1 MYQAGLANLDL
12 YHKTNLI
19 RQIKRNSKYLGKRLQ
34 QFKESSIVVNIRHKG
49 LLAGI
54 ELSWKGKPISVIK
67 DKGTINYYIMEQS
80 LKQGVF
86 IRPVGNIMIIVPPL
100 AINKDD
106 FEKLLNV
113 SFRY

>member
-1 MYQAGLANLDL
+1 M
-12 YHKTNLI
+12 
-19 RQIKRNSKYLGKRLQ
+19 GKRLQ

-54 ELSWKGKPISVIK
+54 ELSWKGKPISAIK
-67 DKGTINYYIMEQS
+67 NKGTINYYIMEQA

-86 IRPVGNIMIIVPPL
+86 IRPLGNIMIIVPPL

-113 SFRY
+113 QLSILKKIEKNITASF